1 VCVCVFA
8 CVLRCVCAPV
18 SWPCRADRPSSH
30 GAGSSCVLCC
40 RSGCLSHWSVVS
52 TVSRHSGSTKA
63 VSLSPLCPS
72 LISFFCFPAT
82 QSSSPSPSFV
92 TPHFPFRLLNRL
104 FFFYSSLFIL
114 CLLKW
119 DCCKTQ
125 AEDIT
130 EKYAF
135 PLFTFTIHNRQLHI
149 ASRVKASSLLLF
161 HFRNV
166 KVLPQLSINVC
177 IRRQT
182 CRLKLIR

>member
-1 VCVCVFA
+1 MAAAALVFSVCVCVFA

-63 VSLSPLCPS
+63 VSLSPLRPS
-72 LISFFCFPAT
+72 LISFFRFPAT

-104 FFFYSSLFIL
+104 FFFYSSV
-114 CLLKW
+114 
-119 DCCKTQ
+119 
-125 AEDIT
+125 
-130 EKYAF
+130 
-135 PLFTFTIHNRQLHI
+135 
-149 ASRVKASSLLLF
+149 SRSVPPPSPWPRRPFLSVCT
-161 HFRNV
+161 HH
-166 KVLPQLSINVC
+166 LPNSPG
-177 IRRQT
+177 
-182 CRLKLIR
+182 

>member
-1 VCVCVFA
+1 MKRVAEVEQYLSVYCGVGQA
-8 CVLRCVCAPV
+8 LQAKT
-18 SWPCRADRPSSH
+18 SH
-30 GAGSSCVLCC
+30 GLV
-40 RSGCLSHWSVVS
+40 H
-52 TVSRHSGSTKA
+52 SRRIWEA
-63 VSLSPLCPS
+63 RARYPSLSSYSRQIIRSSEPCTFWL
-72 LISFFCFPAT
+72 FF
-82 QSSSPSPSFV
+82 
-92 TPHFPFRLLNRL
+92 LLTL

-182 CRLKLIR
+182 CRLKLIRWAVI